1 MSIDILLKDLTLH
14 IGDSVAS
21 IDNKES
27 FLALVKKLKYSRK
40 VRFIY
45 RGDENLHKHYNADLD
60 NVPLLSQHIFMLGEK
75 GNLFLTRKIEEYDN
89 VYKLLSVGDIQDG
102 IVDKSLLQTIKDTGR
117 YERYLIKNNDILV
130 SSKSTKIKVGRV
142 EIDEKGVKA
151 A

>member
-75 GNLFLTRKIEEYDN
+75 GNLFSTRKIEEYDN
-89 VYKLLSVGDIQDG
+89 SFQFIW
-102 IVDKSLLQTIKDTGR
+102 DKFNIKVCNLNFKSENTRQHVSEFLDNNPEIKDP
-117 YERYLIKNNDILV
+117 NH
-130 SSKSTKIKVGRV
+130 
-142 EIDEKGVKA
+142 
-151 A
+151 